1 MKYHPLLL
9 LGLLAVLGGTTQ
21 ASQEAL
27 ASSMKEARLEA
38 TRASEQ
44 LKAALDALNGL
55 TKQTQ
60 GDLRPAYQTF
70 ATQIPKVEA
79 AATWTRAR
87 VQWMQGDGRRYF
99 GDWQKTVDGLGN
111 ESLRKKAQKRLDAV
125 QKSYDKVLTTFQAS
139 GEQFRGFLSDLGD
152 IKKTLALDVT
162 PGGVKAVRSTVSHA
176 NWNYQGVNRSM
187 QSALKELL
195 KMEQALSPEAKAK

>member
-9 LGLLAVLGGTTQ
+9 LGLLTVLGGTTQ

-44 LKAALDALNGL
+44 LKAALDALNAL
-55 TKQTQ
+55 AKQTQ
-60 GDLRPAYQTF
+60 GDLRPAYQAF

-99 GDWQKTVDGLGN
+99 STWQKTVDGLGN
-111 ESLRKKAQKRLDAV
+111 ESLRKKAQKRLDTV

-139 GEQFRGFLSDLGD
+139 GEQFRGFLSDLND
-152 IKKTLALDVT
+152 IQKTLALDVT

-195 KMEQALSPEAKAK
+195 KMEQALSPELK